1 MIKRFKPKQQKVF
14 YRINDR
20 ITASSIRVLDN
31 SGKQIGVLSRTEAL
45 EKARQSK
52 LDLVEIAPKARP
64 PVAKIVDFNKF
75 LYQQEKKKR
84 EERKKSKVSETKE
97 VRLGP
102 FMNDHDLGVMI
113 RRSRDFLNNGDKVK
127 LVVRFSGRQI
137 VHPEFGQKILEK
149 VIAELSEVSKVEK
162 EKHFEGKQLI
172 SILTPFKAADK
183 GKTKKQNEGKTDEN
197 ENKKINK

>member
-1 MIKRFKPKQQKVF
+1 MIKRFKPRQQKIF
-14 YRINDR
+14 YRVNDR

-45 EKARQSK
+45 EKARQAK

-102 FMNDHDLGVMI
+102 FMDGHDLGVMI
-113 RRSRDFLNNGDKVK
+113 RRSKDFLNNGDKVK

-149 VIAELSEVSKVEK
+149 IIAELSEVSKVEK

-172 SILTPFKAADK
+172 SILTPEK
-183 GKTKKQNEGKTDEN
+183 GKVY